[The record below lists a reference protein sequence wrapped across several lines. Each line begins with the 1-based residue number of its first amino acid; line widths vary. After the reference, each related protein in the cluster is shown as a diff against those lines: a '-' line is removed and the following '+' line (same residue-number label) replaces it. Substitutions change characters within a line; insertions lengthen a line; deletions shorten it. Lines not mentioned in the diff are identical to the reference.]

1 MAWFSFSKAV
11 KAGKKAYATGKN
23 IADKAGKLYDKAKDM
38 YEKGKEA
45 ISNLPVVGGV
55 ASELFGKGEEFLKRK
70 LEEKTGLTA
79 EDIDSKIQEARS
91 MVGKLPDRL

>member
-1 MAWFSFSKAV
+1 MGWFSFGKAYE
-11 KAGKKAYATGKN
+11 AGKKAYNTGKN
-23 IADKAGKLYDKAKDM
+23 IADKAGKLYDKAKEM
-38 YEKGKEA
+38 YSKGKELV
-45 ISNLPVVGGV
+45 SNLPVVGGV

-91 MVGKLPDRL
+91 MVANLPG